1 MVVDYMPKTVIKKDG
16 GKESFIKEK
25 IVVSAVKSGA
35 PLKIARD
42 IADKIDKHPKDEIKT
57 SEIRK
62 SVLDELTLHN
72 PDLPKRWLS
81 YDKSVKR
88 LYKHMY

>member
-1 MVVDYMPKTVIKKDG
+1 MPKTVIKRDG
-16 GKESFIKEK
+16 QKESFIKEK
-25 IVVSAVKSGA
+25 IVVSAVKTGA
-35 PLKIARD
+35 SLEVARG
-42 IADKIDKHPKDEIKT
+42 IADKIEKHPKEEVKT

>member
-1 MVVDYMPKTVIKKDG
+1 MPKTVIKRDG
-16 GKESFIKEK
+16 KKESFIKEK
-25 IVVSAVKSGA
+25 IVVSAVKTGA
-35 PLKIARD
+35 SLEVARG
-42 IADKIDKHPKDEIKT
+42 IADKIEKHPKEEVKT

-88 LYKHMY
+88 LYKYMATK

>member
-1 MVVDYMPKTVIKKDG
+1 MPKTVIKKDG
-16 GKESFIKEK
+16 KKESFIKEK
-25 IVVSAVKSGA
+25 IVVSTVKSGA
-35 PLKIARD
+35 PLHVARN
-42 IADKIDKHPKDEIKT
+42 IADKIEKHPNEEIKT

-62 SVLDELTLHN
+62 SVLDELILHN
-72 PDLPKRWLS
+72 PELPKRWLS

>member
-1 MVVDYMPKTVIKKDG
+1 MPKTVIKRDG
-16 GKESFIKEK
+16 QKESFIKEK
-25 IVVSAVKSGA
+25 IVVSAVKTGA
-35 PLKIARD
+35 SLEVARG
-42 IADKIDKHPKDEIKT
+42 IADKIEKHPKEEVKT

-88 LYKHMY
+88 LYKHMYWQGN

>member
-1 MVVDYMPKTVIKKDG
+1 MRYTPKTVVKKDG
-16 GKESFIKEK
+16 RKEPFLKEK
-25 IVVSAVKSGA
+25 IVVSVVKTGA
-35 PLKIARD
+35 PVKVARG
-42 IADKIDKHPKDEIKT
+42 IADKIEKHPKDELKT
-57 SEIRK
+57 SDIKK

-72 PDLPKRWLS
+72 PDLPKRWLN

>member
-1 MVVDYMPKTVIKKDG
+1 MPKTVIKRDG
-16 GKESFIKEK
+16 QKESFIKEK
-25 IVVSAVKSGA
+25 IVVSAVKTGA
-35 PLKIARD
+35 SLEVARG
-42 IADKIDKHPKDEIKT
+42 IADKIEKHPKEEVKT

-62 SVLDELTLHN
+62 NVLDELTLHN

>member
-1 MVVDYMPKTVIKKDG
+1 MPKTVIKRDG
-16 GKESFIKEK
+16 KKESFIKEK
-25 IVVSAVKSGA
+25 IVVSTVKTGA
-35 PLKIARD
+35 SLEVARG
-42 IADKIDKHPKDEIKT
+42 IADKIEKHPKEEVKT

>member
-1 MVVDYMPKTVIKKDG
+1 MPKTVVKKDG
-16 GKESFIKEK
+16 GKENFIKEK
-25 IVVSAVKSGA
+25 IVVSAIKSGA
-35 PLKIARD
+35 PLNVARD
-42 IADKIDKHPKDEIKT
+42 IANKIEKHPNEEIHT

-62 SVLDELTLHN
+62 NVLDELTLHN